1 MNIANLSRSSRIR
14 IAQTLV
20 GAQFLSLGA
29 MGVVAITRVTSRSHS
44 YLAFEVGAILFGIMA
59 IGAAGIALRP
69 SMRVSPIPKV
79 DSPLIEIG
87 IYKRVRHPMYLGT
100 ILIGFGVAGYADS
113 WFSWLFEAVLIINLN
128 IKARFEDA
136 LLREIHPESVR
147 YQMQVSRI
155 LPCLGASCRTHCSTH

>member
-20 GAQFLSLGA
+20 GIQFLSLGA
-29 MGVVAITRVTSRSHS
+29 IGVVAITRVTSRSHS
-44 YLAFEVGAILFGIMA
+44 SLAFEVGAILFGIII

-69 SMRVSPIPKV
+69 SLRVSPIPKV

-100 ILIGFGVAGYADS
+100 ILIGFGLAGYTDS
-113 WFSWLFEAVLIINLN
+113 WLSWFFEAILIVNLN

-136 LLREIHPESVR
+136 LLREIHPESVL

-155 LPCLGASCRTHCSTH
+155 LPCLGASCRTRCSTN

>member
-20 GAQFLSLGA
+20 GIQFLSLGA
-29 MGVVAITRVTSRSHS
+29 LGVVAITRATSLSHS
-44 YLAFEVGAILFGIMA
+44 YLAFELGAILVGIII

-69 SMRVSPIPKV
+69 SLRVSPIPKV

-87 IYKRVRHPMYLGT
+87 IYKYVRHPMYLGT

-113 WFSWLFEAVLIINLN
+113 WLSWLFEAILIVNLN

-155 LPCLGASCRTHCSTH
+155 LPCLGGSCRINCSNN

>member
-1 MNIANLSRSSRIR
+1 MGFNTGRIR

-20 GAQFLSLGA
+20 GIQFLALGA
-29 MGVVAITRVTSRSHS
+29 LGVVAITRATSLSHS
-44 YLAFEVGAILFGIMA
+44 YLVFEVGAILVGIII

-69 SMRVSPIPKV
+69 SLRVSPIPKV

-100 ILIGFGVAGYADS
+100 ILI
-113 WFSWLFEAVLIINLN
+113 
-128 IKARFEDA
+128 
-136 LLREIHPESVR
+136 REIHPESVR

-155 LPCLGASCRTHCSTH
+155 LPCLGASCRTHCSTN

>member
-1 MNIANLSRSSRIR
+1 MNISNIQRESRAR

-20 GAQFLSLGA
+20 GIQFLSLG
-29 MGVVAITRVTSRSHS
+29 GIGIVAITRVTSGSHS
-44 YLAFEVGAILFGIMA
+44 YLLFEVGAILFGTLI
-59 IGAAGIALRP
+59 IGAAGMALRP
-69 SMRVSPIPKV
+69 SLRISPIPKP

-113 WFSWLFEAVLIINLN
+113 WLSWLFEAILIINLN

-136 LLREIHPESVR
+136 LLREIHPEWLR

-155 LPCLGASCRTHCSTH
+155 LPCLGGSCRTHCSVD